1 MAPRKTRKRVPT
13 DVNFQLQ
20 AELARMRVLDGST
33 ADIWG
38 RPCALQDAG
47 QSSRPNPLDAR
58 NPPPPALTTRKV
70 CGCCHMGSGGQN
82 CSSLRTTTYGDE
94 RNNGWKVLLNGKG
107 HKGAFRGIG
116 NVLDPA

>member
-1 MAPRKTRKRVPT
+1 MALRKTRKRVPT

-20 AELARMRVLDGST
+20 AELARTRVLDGST

-58 NPPPPALTTRKV
+58 NTPPP
-70 CGCCHMGSGGQN
+70 
-82 CSSLRTTTYGDE
+82 SSDNQKGLWVLPHGLWGTELLLVEDHHLR
-94 RNNGWKVLLNGKG
+94 
-107 HKGAFRGIG
+107 
-116 NVLDPA
+116 